1 MRFLAPKN
9 KKKTKFGRP
18 LSPCLIPCHIVS
30 QQHHTGWSKK

>member
-18 LSPCLIPCHIVS
+18 LLKIVYN
-30 QQHHTGWSKK
+30 